1 MSREI
6 RTIHTFVVIVMWF
19 LLFFWSSSPA
29 RSQRLQTIQ
38 GSDDGWQLVW
48 SDEFNGAVGSLPD
61 SSKWTY
67 DRGGGG
73 WGNNE
78 EEVYCAAGSSVSPCS
93 TATPNA
99 VLDGNGNLVI
109 SAINTNGAWT
119 SARLKTEG
127 VENLQYGR
135 IEARMKLP
143 MGAGIWPAFWLL
155 GSNINTSGWPLCG
168 EMDVMESVPQYG
180 PSKTSSTIHGP
191 FSGGNGVG
199 SSFVFP
205 DGGTISDFHT
215 YGVIWSPNQAQF
227 YRDDPSAPYFTIRN
241 SSDIAGD
248 WVFNHQF
255 FLIMNLAMGGYF
267 PGYTDSTTPNP
278 AVMTVDYVRV
288 YRGSHDRVAGPVS
301 INAGGHSEGS
311 FFADTN
317 FSGGKAVSTDATI
330 DPSLIP
336 APAPPQAVYQTAR
349 AGESKYRINNLVPYA
364 PYKVQLHFAETQ
376 VNGAG
381 QRLFD
386 LTINDQIVLN
396 RFDIFAAA
404 GGKNKAIVRTFG
416 ANANGRGN
424 IVIQLTPRDDAQPLI
439 SGLVVSQT
447 TDNEPTSGP
456 VFLDS
461 GGGDVA
467 NFIADTDFS
476 GGNQASS
483 FAPVDT
489 SLISSP
495 VPPQAVF
502 QSERWAPS
510 TYTIGGFTP
519 GTTHTVT
526 LYFNEIYWSQPAQ
539 REFNVLIN
547 GSQVLTN
554 FDIVGLT
561 GAKNKAIQ
569 EQFQA
574 PANSAGQIVIQFTL
588 GAADQPK
595 ISGIVVN

>member
-1 MSREI
+1 MFREI
-6 RTIHTFVVIVMWF
+6 RKIHGFGAVLL
-19 LLFFWSSSPA
+19 LLFSGPSLGRP
-29 RSQRLQTIQ
+29 QTPSTDQ
-38 GSDDGWQLVW
+38 ERDDGWRLVW
-48 SDEFNGAVGSLPD
+48 SDEFNGAAGSLPD

-67 DRGGGG
+67 DTGGGG

-78 EEVYCAAGSSVSPCS
+78 EEVYCAAGSNVSPCG

-99 VLDGNGNLVI
+99 FLDGNGNLVI
-109 SAINTNGAWT
+109 SAINTNSTWT
-119 SARLKTEG
+119 STRMKTESI
-127 VENLQYGR
+127 ENLQYGR

-199 SSFVFP
+199 SSFIFP
-205 DGGTISDFHT
+205 NGGTISDFHT
-215 YGVIWSPNQAQF
+215 YGVIWSPNEAKF
-227 YRDDPSAPYFTIRN
+227 YRDDPSAPYFIIQNT
-241 SSDIAGD
+241 SDIPGD
-248 WVFNHQF
+248 WVFNHPF

-267 PGYTDSTTPNP
+267 PGYTNSTTPNP
-278 AVMTVDYVRV
+278 AVMKVDYVRI
-288 YRGSHDRVAGPVS
+288 YRRSHDLVAGPVS
-301 INAGGHSEGS
+301 VNAGGDSEGS

-317 FSGGKAVSTDATI
+317 FLGGRAVPTEATI
-330 DPSLIP
+330 DTSLIP

-349 AGESKYRINNLVPYA
+349 EGESKYRITDLVPYA
-364 PYKVQLHFAETQ
+364 PYKVQLHFAETR
-376 VNGAG
+376 VNEPG

-386 LTINDQIVLN
+386 VTINHQTLLD
-396 RFDIFAAA
+396 RFDIFSAA
-404 GGKNKAIVRTFG
+404 GGKNKAIAETFS
-416 ANANGRGN
+416 ANADKGGN
-424 IVIQLTPRDDAQPLI
+424 IVVHLIPRDAAQPLI

-447 TDNEPTSGP
+447 ADNEPTSGP
-456 VFLDS
+456 VSIDS
-461 GGGDVA
+461 GGGDVG

-483 FAPVDT
+483 FAAVDT
-489 SLISSP
+489 SLLSSP

-510 TYTIGGFTP
+510 TYTIGGFAP

-539 REFNVLIN
+539 RQFNVLIN

-554 FDIVGLT
+554 FDIVAMT
-561 GAKNKAIQ
+561 GAKNKAIE

-574 PANSAGQIVIQFTL
+574 TANSAGQIIIQFTR

-595 ISGIVVN
+595 ISGIAVN